1 MRPVALVA
9 PAAAATVLALAVPAR
24 AGESWSQWS
33 TPAVSG
39 VGQGAT
45 KLGAGIDWAH
55 VPDGHSLQI
64 AGDFEHMLRD
74 HVGLVGRAAVP
85 VDGAWIA
92 PATLGLRLHLL
103 PLSPF
108 DPFLGGSGGVAW
120 LRAPGKDARV
130 DPTIDGEAGFTFY
143 YFGLFYLE
151 AAVRYDVL
159 RYAAPSGAFDLS
171 GLVIGGR
178 TGVYF

>member
-1 MRPVALVA
+1 
-9 PAAAATVLALAVPAR
+9 
-24 AGESWSQWS
+24 
-33 TPAVSG
+33 

-45 KLGAGIDWAH
+45 ALGAGVEWAH
-55 VPDGHSLQI
+55 VPGWHSLRI

-85 VDGAWIA
+85 VDGAWVA
-92 PATLGLRLHLL
+92 PAALGLRFHLL

-108 DPFLGGSGGVAW
+108 DPYVGGSGGVAW
-120 LRAPGKDARV
+120 LRAPGHAARI
-130 DPTIDGEAGFTFY
+130 DPTISGEAGFRFY
-143 YFGLFYLE
+143 YFGLFFLD
-151 AAVRYDVL
+151 AGVRYDVV

-171 GLVIGGR
+171 GLVVGGR